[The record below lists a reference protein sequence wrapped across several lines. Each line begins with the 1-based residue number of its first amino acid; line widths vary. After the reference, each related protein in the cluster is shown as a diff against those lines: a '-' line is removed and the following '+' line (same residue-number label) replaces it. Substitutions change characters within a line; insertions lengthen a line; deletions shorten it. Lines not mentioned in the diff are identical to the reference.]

1 MNRRFKIY
9 LATLLGVI
17 SLLAFSSSAHEG
29 EHHSPG
35 GNGQLNNEPLAPMSF
50 TPCVNGMA
58 STFPCSNVDLMAFL
72 LTKQAPK

>member
-9 LATLLGVI
+9 LSTLLGVI